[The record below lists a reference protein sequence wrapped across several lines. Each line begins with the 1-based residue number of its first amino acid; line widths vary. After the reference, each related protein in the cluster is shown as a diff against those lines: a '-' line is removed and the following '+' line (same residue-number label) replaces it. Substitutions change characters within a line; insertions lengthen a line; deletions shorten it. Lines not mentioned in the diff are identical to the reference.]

1 MRRPQFPG
9 HNCPPGQFK
18 TMHDLT
24 HAMKSIGLVLRI
36 IDGRDELMH
45 GMEAVQERRRNAL
58 NKSEEKVN
66 VCP

>member
-1 MRRPQFPG
+1 
-9 HNCPPGQFK
+9 
-18 TMHDLT
+18 MHVLT

-45 GMEAVQERRRNAL
+45 GMEAVQERHRNAL

>member
-18 TMHDLT
+18 TMHGLT
-24 HAMKSIGLVLRI
+24 HAMKLIGLVLRI
-36 IDGRDELMH
+36 IGRDELMH
-45 GMEAVQERRRNAL
+45 GMEAVEECRRSAL